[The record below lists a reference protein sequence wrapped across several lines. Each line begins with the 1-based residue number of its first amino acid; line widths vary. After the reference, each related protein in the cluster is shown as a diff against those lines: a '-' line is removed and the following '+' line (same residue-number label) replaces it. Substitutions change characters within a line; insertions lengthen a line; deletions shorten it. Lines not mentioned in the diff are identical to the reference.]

1 MRWELYFTHEKP
13 KMAVFAS
20 QSSHCIYDIF
30 SRYFSDEWFVD
41 IPAIISNHR
50 SHEELAQI
58 YGIPF
63 HYFEINAQNKAEQEA
78 QQLKLLQRL
87 GIDFMVLARY
97 MQILSPE
104 FVANY
109 QNNIIN
115 IHHSFL
121 PAFAGAKPYHRAFER
136 GVKII
141 GATSHY
147 VTQNLDEGP
156 IIEQSVTKVSHKD
169 SIEDLKIKG
178 RDIEKL
184 VLSRAIS
191 LHLQRRVL
199 VHNNKTVVFE

>member
-1 MRWELYFTHEKP
+1 
-13 KMAVFAS
+13 MAVFAS

-50 SHEELAQI
+50 SHEELALK

-63 HYFEINAQNKAEQEA
+63 HYFEINAQNKAEQET
-78 QQLKLLQRL
+78 QQLKLLQHL

-104 FVANY
+104 FVANFE
-109 QNNIIN
+109 NKIIN

-156 IIEQSVTKVSHKD
+156 IIEQSVAKVSHKD